1 MESPAGDVGDK
12 VSGDQRVVGA
22 VGPKTVAILGA
33 GVMGSTLLS
42 GLIRS
47 GRVAAE
53 LVITGR
59 NAERA
64 EMLAGT
70 YGVRLMSNIDAA
82 QVADTLVLVVKPQ
95 DMEGLLAE
103 IRGHVAHGALVV
115 SLAAGITT
123 AFLEDRLPVGT
134 AVVRVMPNTPA
145 LVDEGMAALSPGRHC
160 DEVHLVEAEELL
172 RSCGK
177 VLRVAEKHQ
186 DAVTAI
192 SGAAQTA
199 DTLVL
204 VVKPQDMEGLLAEI
218 RGHVAHGALVVSLAA
233 GITTA
238 FLEDRLPVGTAVVR
252 VMPNTPALV
261 DEGMAALSPGRHC
274 DEVHLVEAEEL
285 LRSCGKVLR
294 VAEKHQDA
302 VTAISGSGPAY
313 IFYVVEAMIEAGVL
327 LGMPRTTSTELV
339 VQTLYGA
346 ATMLKETGQHP
357 TVLREQVSSPG
368 GTTMAALRQ
377 LDDHKVRAAF
387 VTAIEAAAERSKQL
401 ASGST

>member
-1 MESPAGDVGDK
+1 MAELAQS
-12 VSGDQRVVGA
+12 
-22 VGPKTVAILGA
+22 GPKTVAILGA

-47 GRVAAE
+47 GRDVAD

-59 NAERA
+59 NTERA
-64 EMLAGT
+64 EELASAS
-70 YGVRLMSNIDAA
+70 GVRLMGNVDAA
-82 QVADTLVLVVKPQ
+82 EVADTVVLVVKPQ
-95 DMEGLLAE
+95 DMSGLLAE
-103 IRGHVAHGALVV
+103 IRDHVRPGALVV

-123 AFLEDRLPVGT
+123 AFLEERLPAGT

-145 LVDEGMAALSPGRHC
+145 LVDEGMAAISPGQAC

-177 VLRVAEKHQ
+177 VLR
-186 DAVTAI
+186 I
-192 SGAAQTA
+192 
-199 DTLVL
+199 
-204 VVKPQDMEGLLAEI
+204 P
-218 RGHVAHGALVVSLAA
+218 
-233 GITTA
+233 
-238 FLEDRLPVGTAVVR
+238 
-252 VMPNTPALV
+252 
-261 DEGMAALSPGRHC
+261 
-274 DEVHLVEAEEL
+274 
-285 LRSCGKVLR
+285 
-294 VAEKHQDA
+294 EKHQDA

-327 LGMPRTTSTELV
+327 LGLPRGTSTELV
-339 VQTLYGA
+339 VQTLFGA

-387 VTAIEAAAERSKQL
+387 VTAMEAAAERSKQL
-401 ASGST
+401 ASGNG

>member
-1 MESPAGDVGDK
+1 MQSSEGAESGRAA
-12 VSGDQRVVGA
+12 GDQRSHGEDH
-22 VGPKTVAILGA
+22 PKTVAILGT

-47 GRVAAE
+47 GRAAGE

-64 EMLAGT
+64 GELART
-70 YGVRLMSNIDAA
+70 YGVRLMSNADAA
-82 QVADTLVLVVKPQ
+82 RVADTLVLVVKPQ

-103 IRGHVAHGALVV
+103 IRGHVPDGTLVV

-123 AFLEDRLPVGT
+123 GFLEDRLPDGT

-145 LVDEGMAALSPGRHC
+145 LVDEGMAAVSPGLHC
-160 DEVHLVEAEELL
+160 DEVHLAEAEELL

-177 VLRVAEKHQ
+177 VLRVAEKH
-186 DAVTAI
+186 
-192 SGAAQTA
+192 
-199 DTLVL
+199 L
-204 VVKPQDMEGLLAEI
+204 
-218 RGHVAHGALVVSLAA
+218 
-233 GITTA
+233 
-238 FLEDRLPVGTAVVR
+238 
-252 VMPNTPALV
+252 
-261 DEGMAALSPGRHC
+261 
-274 DEVHLVEAEEL
+274 
-285 LRSCGKVLR
+285 
-294 VAEKHQDA
+294 DA

-346 ATMLKETGQHP
+346 ATMLKETGLHP

-368 GTTMAALRQ
+368 GTTMSALRE

-387 VTAIEAAAERSKQL
+387 VTAMEAAAQRSKQL
-401 ASGST
+401 ASGNG